1 MPINSIASRMRSISH
16 KQQQKCIHCHTVPT
30 DNFLTFDKTK
40 YGENTL
46 VNNMTINGGQNII
59 CNKCHNAIL
68 RESLVTCLTCDK
80 TMKKMLTLKFD
91 IDKYSSLDNTTQ
103 EMLKS
108 NRTTHYICKTCHV
121 QFQPKCTC
129 VCCNRAVQKDI
140 CKIYNKAGYDFRSF
154 VVSECLQHVSHS
166 ANNED
171 QYICTSCDKRLQETS
186 NENPVLPYYGKYSH
200 AVAGANFL
208 KALNKRPEYVCTC
221 CHHML
226 FCKTV
231 QLFHTTQYDMSD
243 ETVKQCLSHRYVM
256 TLHKHTSQVN
266 DEMRTHEWPQFVQDV
281 VEHDDIDTMDE
292 YICICCKNSLQQK
305 KNKNA

>member
-1 MPINSIASRMRSISH
+1 MPINSIASQIRSISH
-16 KQQQKCIHCHTVPT
+16 KPQQKCIHCHSVPT

-46 VNNMTINGGQNII
+46 VNQMTENDEQNII

-91 IDKYSSLDNTTQ
+91 MDKYSTLENTTL

-108 NRTTHYICKTCHV
+108 NSTNHYICKTCHV
-121 QFQPKCTC
+121 QLQPKCTC
-129 VCCNRAVQKDI
+129 VCCNTVVQKDI

-154 VVSECLQHVSHS
+154 VVSQCLGHVLHP

-171 QYICTSCDKRLQETS
+171 QYICTSCDKRLKEKC
-186 NENPVLPYYGKYSH
+186 NENPALPYYGKYPH
-200 AVAGANFL
+200 AIEGANFL
-208 KALNKRPEYVCTC
+208 KALNRRPEYVCTC

-226 FCKTV
+226 FHKTV
-231 QLFHTTQYDMSD
+231 QLFHATQYDMSD
-243 ETVKQCLSHRYVM
+243 ETVKQCLSLQYVM
-256 TLHKHTSQVN
+256 KLHRHTSQEN
-266 DEMRTHEWPQFVQDV
+266 DEMRTHE
-281 VEHDDIDTMDE
+281 
-292 YICICCKNSLQQK
+292 
-305 KNKNA
+305 